1 VVKFQLVGQENVSVL
16 CEIKN
21 PWTLVANVS
30 LCVSPSFKF
39 VKFQN
44 IETQEILISSENYF
58 KSSMKSNNNFNM
70 LEYIEVSTLK
80 KFHYVPIFPYL
91 KDVRSHMKLTIISIV

>member
-16 CEIKN
+16 CEIKK

-30 LCVSPSFKF
+30 LCVSPSLKF

-58 KSSMKSNNNFNM
+58 KLSMKSNNNFNM